1 MKKLSYPITNLFL
14 LCLLFVYLVILAG
27 GTVRATGA
35 GMGCP
40 DWPLCFG
47 QIVPPM
53 SEKDLPNNWT
63 DYLHG
68 SLAENAVFNPVHTWT
83 EYLNRLVGALL
94 GVLVLTLS
102 GFCLASSE
110 VKVRTTLF
118 ATCALASVVFNGWLG
133 SQVVA
138 SELRPVLVSLHM
150 VGAFFVQIFLILG
163 FISLKST
170 GKKSI
175 EKNPMFSLVNF
186 LVCLGG
192 FFLIIQIIMG
202 IQIRE
207 SVDWIFKLESFV
219 ERENLI
225 NSVPWIF
232 YIHRSFSWVIFAIA
246 ILTCYLITK
255 GKIQKF
261 TFKNIVMVCREDKAV
276 FWSCIYVLM
285 VISQMFIG
293 GALNHLGF
301 PMFVQPLHL
310 LMANLMFGC
319 LCFLLFNG
327 LKFGS
332 SDEKI
337 RADVML
343 T

>member
-1 MKKLSYPITNLFL
+1 MKKIPHSISSLFL
-14 LCLLFVYLVILAG
+14 VCLVFVYLVILAG

-47 QIVPPM
+47 QFIPPM

-94 GVLVLTLS
+94 GVLVLALS
-102 GFCLASSE
+102 VFCLARPE
-110 VKVRTTLF
+110 VNKRTTLF
-118 ATCALASVVFNGWLG
+118 AICALASVVFNGWLG

-138 SELRPVLVSLHM
+138 SELRPVMVSLHM

-170 GKKSI
+170 REKPK
-175 EKNPMFSLVNF
+175 EKNSTSGLINF
-186 LVCLGG
+186 LVCSGV

-207 SVDWIFKLESFV
+207 SIDWIFKLESFV

-255 GKIQKF
+255 GKIQKI
-261 TFKNIVMVCREDKAV
+261 TFQNVIKVCREDKGV
-276 FWSCIYVLM
+276 FWSLTYILM

-337 RADVML
+337 RAGVML

>member
-1 MKKLSYPITNLFL
+1 MKKIPHSISSLFL
-14 LCLLFVYLVILAG
+14 VCLVFVYLVILAG

-47 QIVPPM
+47 QIIPPM

-94 GVLVLTLS
+94 GVLVLALS
-102 GFCLASSE
+102 AFCLARPE
-110 VKVRTTLF
+110 VNKRTTLF
-118 ATCALASVVFNGWLG
+118 AICALASVVFNGWLG

-138 SELRPVLVSLHM
+138 SELRPVMVSLHM

-170 GKKSI
+170 RKKPK
-175 EKNPMFSLVNF
+175 EKNSTSGLINL
-186 LVCLGG
+186 LVCSGG

-207 SVDWIFKLESFV
+207 SIDWIFKLESFV

-255 GKIQKF
+255 GKIQKINF
-261 TFKNIVMVCREDKAV
+261 QNVIKVCREDEGV
-276 FWSCIYVLM
+276 FWSLTYILM

-327 LKFGS
+327 LQFRS

-337 RADVML
+337 SAGVML

>member
-1 MKKLSYPITNLFL
+1 MKKIHHSISNLFL
-14 LCLLFVYLVILAG
+14 VCLLCVYLVILAG

-47 QIVPPM
+47 QIIPPM
-53 SEKDLPNNWT
+53 SEKDLPSNWT

-68 SLAENAVFNPVHTWT
+68 SSVKNAVFNPVHTWT

-94 GVLVLTLS
+94 GVLVLALLA
-102 GFCLASSE
+102 FCLARPE
-110 VKVRTTLF
+110 VNKRTTLF
-118 ATCALASVVFNGWLG
+118 AICALTSVVFNGWLG

-138 SELRPVLVSLHM
+138 SELRPVMVSLHM

-170 GKKSI
+170 GKKTKEENSTS
-175 EKNPMFSLVNF
+175 SLVNF
-186 LVCLGG
+186 LVCSGG
-192 FFLIIQIIMG
+192 FFLIVQIIMG

-207 SVDWIFKLESFV
+207 SIDWIFKLESFV

-255 GKIQKF
+255 GKIQKV
-261 TFKNIVMVCREDKAV
+261 TFQNVIKVCREDEGA
-276 FWSCIYVLM
+276 FWSLTYILM

-337 RADVML
+337 RAGVML

>member
-1 MKKLSYPITNLFL
+1 
-14 LCLLFVYLVILAG
+14 
-27 GTVRATGA
+27 
-35 GMGCP
+35 
-40 DWPLCFG
+40 
-47 QIVPPM
+47 M

-94 GVLVLTLS
+94 GVLVLALS
-102 GFCLASSE
+102 AFCLARPE
-110 VKVRTTLF
+110 VNKRTTLF
-118 ATCALASVVFNGWLG
+118 AICALASVVFNGWLG

-138 SELRPVLVSLHM
+138 SELRPVMVSLHM

-163 FISLKST
+163 FNSLKST
-170 GKKSI
+170 RIKSK
-175 EKNPMFSLVNF
+175 EKNSTSSLINF
-186 LVCLGG
+186 LVCSGG

-207 SVDWIFKLESFV
+207 SIDWIFKLESFV

-255 GKIQKF
+255 GRIQKI
-261 TFKNIVMVCREDKAV
+261 TFQNVIKVCREDKSV
-276 FWSCIYVLM
+276 FWSLTYILM

-327 LKFGS
+327 LKFRS

-337 RADVML
+337 SAGVML

>member
-1 MKKLSYPITNLFL
+1 
-14 LCLLFVYLVILAG
+14 
-27 GTVRATGA
+27 
-35 GMGCP
+35 
-40 DWPLCFG
+40 
-47 QIVPPM
+47 
-53 SEKDLPNNWT
+53 
-63 DYLHG
+63 
-68 SLAENAVFNPVHTWT
+68 
-83 EYLNRLVGALL
+83 
-94 GVLVLTLS
+94 
-102 GFCLASSE
+102 
-110 VKVRTTLF
+110 
-118 ATCALASVVFNGWLG
+118 
-133 SQVVA
+133 
-138 SELRPVLVSLHM
+138 M

-170 GKKSI
+170 RKKSK
-175 EKNPMFSLVNF
+175 EKNSTSSLINF
-186 LVCLGG
+186 LVCSGG

-207 SVDWIFKLESFV
+207 SIDWIFKLESFV

-255 GKIQKF
+255 GKIQKI
-261 TFKNIVMVCREDKAV
+261 TFQNVIKVCREDKGV
-276 FWSCIYVLM
+276 FWSLIYILM

-327 LKFGS
+327 LEFAS

-337 RADVML
+337 RAGVML

>member
-1 MKKLSYPITNLFL
+1 MKKIPHSISSLFL
-14 LCLLFVYLVILAG
+14 VCLLFVYLVILAG

-47 QIVPPM
+47 QFIPPM

-63 DYLHG
+63 NYLHG

-94 GVLVLTLS
+94 GVLVLALS
-102 GFCLASSE
+102 ASCLARPE
-110 VKVRTTLF
+110 VSKRTTLF
-118 ATCALASVVFNGWLG
+118 AICALASVVFNGWLG

-138 SELRPVLVSLHM
+138 SELRPVMVSLHM

-170 GKKSI
+170 RKKSK
-175 EKNPMFSLVNF
+175 ENNSTSSLINF
-186 LVCLGG
+186 LVCSGG

-207 SVDWIFKLESFV
+207 SIDWIFKLESFV

-255 GKIQKF
+255 GKIQKI
-261 TFKNIVMVCREDKAV
+261 TFQNVIRVCREDKGV
-276 FWSCIYVLM
+276 FWSLTYILM

-337 RADVML
+337 RAGVML